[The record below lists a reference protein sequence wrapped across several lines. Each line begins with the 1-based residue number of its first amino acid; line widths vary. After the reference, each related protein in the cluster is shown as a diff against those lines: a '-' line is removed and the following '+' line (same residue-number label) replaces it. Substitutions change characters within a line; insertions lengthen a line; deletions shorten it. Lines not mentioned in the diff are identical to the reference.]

1 MILPLLFLAL
11 MAWIFMAGRFSMLGY
26 TSIAAWL
33 WVTTGVFVP
42 AFAVACYY
50 Y

>member
-1 MILPLLFLAL
+1 MILPLLFMGLMFWITLAGK
-11 MAWIFMAGRFSMLGY
+11 ATVLGNC
-26 TSIAAWL
+26 TIAAWL